1 MSHIQ
6 WKEVLGWSEKEIE
19 DFRIVGYSYI
29 KQGKYE
35 IALKIFDALVVLNP
49 RSSYDLRTLGA
60 LYLQMNNHLLALNY
74 LEQALKVDPRHFP
87 TLLNRTK
94 ALYALG
100 YRKQAEAQAQQLKL
114 CPDPLIQSQA
124 ASLLLAYT

>member
-6 WKEVLGWSEKEIE
+6 WKEVLGWSEKEID
-19 DFRIVGYSYI
+19 DFRIVGYTYI

-35 IALKIFDALVVLNP
+35 TALKIFDALVILNP
-49 RSSYDLRTLGA
+49 KSSYDLRTLGA

-74 LEQALKVDPRHFP
+74 IEQALKVDPRHYP

-94 ALYALG
+94 SLYALG
-100 YRKQAEAQAQQLKL
+100 YRKQAQAQARQLQL

-124 ASLLLAYT
+124 TSLLLAHT